1 MNTSPQKSHFLFYA
15 GLDGKIK
22 IQVIVQDETVWAS
35 QQAIAEIFETSKQS
49 ISYHLKNI
57 FESKEL
63 EINSVVKEILTT
75 ECVGKSDILP
85 PFLGRFFVTCLRKA
99 NNSFIIACNLTQG
112 KHHEHQLQ
120 YPHG

>member
-49 ISYHLKNI
+49 I
-57 FESKEL
+57 
-63 EINSVVKEILTT
+63 
-75 ECVGKSDILP
+75 
-85 PFLGRFFVTCLRKA
+85 A
-99 NNSFIIACNLTQG
+99 II
-112 KHHEHQLQ
+112 
-120 YPHG
+120 

>member
-35 QQAIAEIFETSKQS
+35 QQAIAEIFE
-49 ISYHLKNI
+49 
-57 FESKEL
+57 SKEL

-75 ECVGKSDILP
+75 ECVGISDILP
-85 PFLGRFFVTCLRKA
+85 PFLGRFFAHKKLIKENR
-99 NNSFIIACNLTQG
+99 SNL
-112 KHHEHQLQ
+112 
-120 YPHG
+120 